1 MHFFS
6 FRFILAQKSLILIVV
21 YKIYQKRM
29 LKFLAGEGLPQKTTR
44 GFQWFAA
51 LFGASCL
58 GYLSAKTEW
67 NGKKQLF

>member
-1 MHFFS
+1 
-6 FRFILAQKSLILIVV
+6 
-21 YKIYQKRM
+21 M

-44 GFQWFAA
+44 GLQWFAA

-67 NGKKQLF
+67 NGKKELF